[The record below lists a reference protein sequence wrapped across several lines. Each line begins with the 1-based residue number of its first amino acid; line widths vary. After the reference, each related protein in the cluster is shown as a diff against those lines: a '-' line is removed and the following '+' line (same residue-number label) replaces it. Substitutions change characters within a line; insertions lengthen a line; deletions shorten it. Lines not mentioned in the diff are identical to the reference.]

1 MKRFISGLVALA
13 AAGAA
18 VGAAGYYL
26 YKKNQK
32 PDEGEELLYTEEM
45 GDEFIIVE
53 DEDPLTEVAETV
65 TEAAEE
71 IADTVAEVYE
81 EVKETIEEM
90 E

>member
-1 MKRFISGLVALA
+1 MKRLISGLVALA

-32 PDEGEELLYTEEM
+32 PDTEDELLYTEEM

-53 DEDPLTEVAETV
+53 DDETVEDVAET
-65 TEAAEE
+65 AEE
-71 IADTVAEVYE
+71 TVDEVCETVE
-81 EVKETIEEM
+81 ETLNSTEE
-90 E
+90 

>member
-26 YKKNQK
+26 YKKNQT
-32 PDEGEELLYTEEM
+32 PDEGEEMLYTEEM

-53 DEDPLTEVAETV
+53 DEETPEDVV
-65 TEAAEE
+65 TEAVEEAEE
-71 IADTVAEVYE
+71 AVTEAHE
-81 EVKETIEEM
+81 EVKEAIEEL
-90 E
+90 